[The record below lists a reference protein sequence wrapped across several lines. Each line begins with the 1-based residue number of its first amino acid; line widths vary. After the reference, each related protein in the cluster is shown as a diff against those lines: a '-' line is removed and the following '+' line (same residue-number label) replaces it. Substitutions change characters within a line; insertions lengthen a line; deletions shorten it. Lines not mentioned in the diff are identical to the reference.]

1 MIVGNVHSPRW
12 VPLIL
17 LVLISLQAAHDLIQ
31 INSLFLRLVALML
44 LTVTLST
51 HLHHAEQVF
60 VFHGDPTTSHL
71 LICVTDIH

>member
-1 MIVGNVHSPRW
+1 MIVWYVHSPRR

-17 LVLISLQAAHDLIQ
+17 FVLISLQAAHDFIK
-31 INSLFLRLVALML
+31 IHSRLALLLLL

-60 VFHGDPTTSHL
+60 VFHGNPTTNHL
-71 LICVTDIH
+71 LICVSNAH